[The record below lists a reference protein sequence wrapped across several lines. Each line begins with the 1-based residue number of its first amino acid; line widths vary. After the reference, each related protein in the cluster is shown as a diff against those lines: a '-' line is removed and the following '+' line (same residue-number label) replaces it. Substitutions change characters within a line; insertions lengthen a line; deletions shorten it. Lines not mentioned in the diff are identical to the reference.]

1 MFTDIEQVV
10 EASIDLMD
18 EVVDVDEPT
27 EMLRHIVHRFGTQPD
42 RMAQIVMCLSIW
54 ASGVPRSGLYRAA
67 NDLVIERARDRLKAG
82 VGDIDAYMRVVQ
94 ELRAS

>member
-18 EVVDVDEPT
+18 EVVDVDGPT
-27 EMLRHIVHRFGTQPD
+27 EMLRHIVHRFGTQPE

-54 ASGVPRSGLYRAA
+54 ASGVPRSGLYKAA

-94 ELRAS
+94 DLRAS

>member
-27 EMLRHIVHRFGTQPD
+27 EMLRHIVHRFGTQPE

-54 ASGVPRSGLYRAA
+54 ASGVPRSGLYKAA

-94 ELRAS
+94 DLRAS